1 MLLGWQSI
9 SFACL
14 CSKSLKEYKV
24 IIRTAIKHSENIYVA
39 EVSNPKKQEYPA
51 LKMEI
56 EYCVINPVKTWKG
69 NVKTGDLIG
78 QVPDDRGVRM
88 VSSCDRSVMSNSTYL
103 FLTTGDRLELCTPI
117 ILLEN
122 EQVDKVVSMDLKHLK
137 KFLFKTYRENLKMAK
152 TEKKA
157 HNKT

>member
-1 MLLGWQSI
+1 
-9 SFACL
+9 
-14 CSKSLKEYKV
+14 
-24 IIRTAIKHSENIYVA
+24 
-39 EVSNPKKQEYPA
+39 
-51 LKMEI
+51 
-56 EYCVINPVKTWKG
+56 
-69 NVKTGDLIG
+69 
-78 QVPDDRGVRM
+78 M